1 MAEGDEMAPQ
11 PDSDKPGDSY
21 ARALEDRI
29 VRDADAHADAWETA
43 GDPRVRV
50 TPRVVVGLAIMI
62 AGFVLALDSLGLV
75 DGTVVFRYWPLAL
88 VAVGVV
94 KWLSPPR
101 HVGAGIVWIFA
112 GFGFLLV
119 TLGRMSFVGVWAM
132 LLFFAGANIA
142 WRALRPPV
150 RRDSFAPGEGFDTVA
165 VFGGTKTGS
174 VSPAADT
181 TTEFKGGSAMAVFG
195 GCEIDLRH
203 AVLPI
208 GGAAVVDVFAM
219 FGGIEIRVPEDWQV
233 VNRGNAFMGGFENKS
248 RPLPGAQKRLVV
260 TGTAIM
266 GGVEVKN

>member
-1 MAEGDEMAPQ
+1 MRPDEPL
-11 PDSDKPGDSY
+11 PEFRLT
-21 ARALEDRI
+21 ARLVI
-29 VRDADAHADAWETA
+29 
-43 GDPRVRV
+43 
-50 TPRVVVGLAIMI
+50 GLAIMT

-101 HVGAGIVWIFA
+101 QINSGIVWILA
-112 GFGFLLV
+112 GLALLLV
-119 TLGRMSFVGVWAM
+119 TLGRMSFVGVWAT
-132 LLFFAGANIA
+132 LLFIAGANIA
-142 WRALRPPV
+142 WRALRPPL
-150 RRDSFAPGEGFDTVA
+150 RRADAFAPGEGFDTVA

-174 VSPAADT
+174 ISPAADSA
-181 TTEFKGGSAMAVFG
+181 TEFKGGTAMAVFG

-203 AVLPI
+203 AVLPD

-219 FGGIEIRVPEDWQV
+219 FGGIEIRVPDDWQV
-233 VNRGNAFMGGFENKS
+233 VNRGNAFLGGFENKA